1 MRIKLFS
8 IFSLLIVGFFLF
20 LAFGSGK
27 SSNSSSSGPNIED
40 ESEIKQHI
48 KGKWSTNF
56 YEMGT
61 TWYYRFEI
69 TDSKLTYW
77 IRFGEYEWK
86 QEPEDSHIYNLSH
99 VIRDTYGAKFRSLSI
114 ENTDLGLSR
123 GGGVTY
129 ENGCLHFKGNCLD
142 KGW

>member
-1 MRIKLFS
+1 MRTKRLS
-8 IFSLLIVGFFLF
+8 IFSLIIAGFFLF
-20 LAFGSGK
+20 LAFGSDD
-27 SSNSSSSGPNIED
+27 SSSSSSSGPDIED
-40 ESEIKQHI
+40 ESGIKQHI
-48 KGKWSTNF
+48 KGKWSTSF

-77 IRFGEYEWK
+77 TRFGEWEWK
-86 QEPEDSHIYNLSH
+86 QEPKERHNYELSH
-99 VIRDTYGAKFRSLSI
+99 VIRDTYGAKFRALSI

-129 ENGCLHFKGNCLD
+129 ENGCLRFNGSCLN

>member
-1 MRIKLFS
+1 MKTKRLN
-8 IFSLLIVGFFLF
+8 IFSLIIVGFFLF
-20 LAFGSGK
+20 IAFGSDD
-27 SSNSSSSGPNIED
+27 SSSSSSSGPDIED
-40 ESEIKQHI
+40 DSGIKQHI
-48 KGKWSTNF
+48 KGKWSISF

-77 IRFGEYEWK
+77 SRFGEWEWK
-86 QEPEDSHIYNLSH
+86 QEPDKSHKYKLTHI
-99 VIRDTYGAKFRSLSI
+99 IRDAYGAKFRALSI
-114 ENTDLGLSR
+114 ENTDLGLRR

-129 ENGCLHFKGNCLD
+129 EGCLRFNGSCLK